1 MSYTLILLVKAM
13 LNINGAYILAL
24 MESAPK
30 LEAKLMKIS
39 LLQGR
44 KKRVKI
50 NNPSTIQ

>member
-30 LEAKLMKIS
+30 LEGKTHEGIS
-39 LLQGR
+39 ITR
-44 KKRVKI
+44 EEKKSKD
-50 NNPSTIQ
+50 Q